1 MDAEEISLKTLGRNF
16 PNTPMLAAVVKVSN
30 VVENHKFIS
39 DMEESFRHKF
49 ASKPGVIEG
58 NMEALRM
65 SMDKVKIG

>member
-1 MDAEEISLKTLGRNF
+1 
-16 PNTPMLAAVVKVSN
+16 MLAAVVKVSN